1 MFIFL
6 RTKLNLQS
14 LPLSSTAAGGGIRQ
28 ELFPI
33 SFIINDIYIFQWRL
47 LNQGTFHV
55 LAFCRTCPANFCTV
69 CLSTQVCKVHVVIR
83 NECYTEWSRKE
94 RILLWVRGGEA
105 RTQWQNPGWRN
116 EIASAGSPW
125 ALVPAGHGHT
135 GTKLLWLFCWR
146 IPRPTEIL
154 GNDIWSWCEGI

>member
-94 RILLWVRGGEA
+94 RILLWVSREVKPGHSDRTQGGEMKLLLLGL
-105 RTQWQNPGWRN
+105 PGLWSLQDMGTLGPSSFGC
-116 EIASAGSPW
+116 SAGEFH
-125 ALVPAGHGHT
+125 A
-135 GTKLLWLFCWR
+135 
-146 IPRPTEIL
+146 PRRF
-154 GNDIWSWCEGI
+154 